1 MTYLPFIS
9 LKILTSFEYSFVTYF
24 TIHFPQK
31 YWPHLNVVLSYIYH
45 LFPSKVLTSFEYGF
59 VPYLPLI
66 FLKNSW
72 TISIWFCHLFM
83 TYFLQKYWRHS
94 NMVLTHIYHLLPTKM
109 LESFG
114 YGYVAYLL
122 FICFEILASLEYGS
136 VVYCSRNYFRVLLE
150 NLLSYDYVISWQV
163 KCIKS
168 AN

>member
-1 MTYLPFIS
+1 
-9 LKILTSFEYSFVTYF
+9 
-24 TIHFPQK
+24 
-31 YWPHLNVVLSYIYH
+31 
-45 LFPSKVLTSFEYGF
+45 
-59 VPYLPLI
+59 
-66 FLKNSW
+66 
-72 TISIWFCHLFM
+72 M

-114 YGYVAYLL
+114 YGYVKIFLHICYLFASKIL
-122 FICFEILASLEYGS
+122 ESFGYVSVTYLSLICFEILASFEYGS
-136 VVYCSRNYFRVLLE
+136 VVCCSRNYFRVLLE